1 MMQVYSTLNENITA
15 LPSALQEALSPL
27 TIPNL
32 KLTMLPIVLARRPR
46 EDDEE
51 DLNENEDDLEDS
63 DEEEAIHV
71 APTVRGTQNNGNE
84 SAEEDVDWLQ
94 PPPPPTSLPPLP
106 SLPTIPTPITLFKLG
121 MSLSFYNG
129 TGQTE
134 TVVYEGVIPDG
145 LTHTVQQKDGT

>member
-63 DEEEAIHV
+63 DEEDPVAI
-71 APTVRGTQNNGNE
+71 GDDELSLEELGE
-84 SAEEDVDWLQ
+84 SEDDEDDDDDFDLDDDDLDDDDLW
-94 PPPPPTSLPPLP
+94 
-106 SLPTIPTPITLFKLG
+106 G
-121 MSLSFYNG
+121 
-129 TGQTE
+129 
-134 TVVYEGVIPDG
+134 D
-145 LTHTVQQKDGT
+145 DDDDDDDD